1 MDVLVQIQP
10 QATRHPPHHAGD
22 PGQARFNSFGPL
34 HLGRPAR
41 PRADGKTGSSAMLA
55 LKAVLIAGVSLMAA
69 ACAVGPNYATPA
81 TPPAVFQNAAAD
93 TFTAVTPEA
102 DWWKAFGDPVLDQLV
117 IKALGD
123 NLDIRIAVARVDEAR
138 ALFRDARLDQLPR
151 VTASGGYQK
160 SDQQQPGFSG
170 ERVEVDSYRGGFD
183 AGWEIDLFGRVRRG
197 VEAARAESGAAK
209 ADLRDAQVTIA
220 AEVARNYLELRGAQ
234 ARLAVAQ
241 RNLGTQR
248 ETVRLTRVRFD
259 AGAGSPIDVASA
271 QARLNATE
279 AVIPAL
285 ITAEKIYNHRLA
297 VLTGQR
303 PGALDALL
311 APRETEIR
319 PLITAL
325 PIGDASELL
334 RRRPDVQAAERRL
347 AAQTA
352 KVGVATADLFPR
364 VRVTGFVGF
373 LSGSASGFGNSDSQ
387 AWSVAP
393 SVSWPAL
400 DLGGA
405 HARLK
410 AAEARGDASLAA
422 YDQTVLRALEDLENA
437 LVSYRQQQAQL
448 RSLADQSAASR
459 RAAELARIQYK
470 EGGIDFLVLLD
481 AERTLLAAEDALSV
495 AETGVNTD
503 VVAIYKALGGGWTE
517 GKATT

>member
-1 MDVLVQIQP
+1 MSQALTPNYGRRNLRVQ
-10 QATRHPPHHAGD
+10 
-22 PGQARFNSFGPL
+22 
-34 HLGRPAR
+34 LGLFASM
-41 PRADGKTGSSAMLA
+41 TLLS
-55 LKAVLIAGVSLMAA
+55 
-69 ACAVGPNYATPA
+69 ACAVGHDYKTPVTA
-81 TPPAVFQNAAAD
+81 PVVLQNAPAA
-93 TFTAVTPEA
+93 TYSAAQPEA
-102 DWWKAFGDPVLDQLV
+102 DWWKLFGDPVLDGLV
-117 IKALGD
+117 SQALAG
-123 NLDIRIAVARVDEAR
+123 NLDLKVAVARVDEAR
-138 ALFRDARLDQLPR
+138 ALFKDARLDQLPR

-160 SDQQQPGFSG
+160 SDQQQPGSNG
-170 ERVEVDSYRGGFD
+170 ERVEGETYTGGFD

-197 VEAARAESGAAK
+197 VESARAEAGAAK

-234 ARLAVAQ
+234 ARLAVAN
-241 RNLGTQR
+241 RNLETQR
-248 ETVRLTRVRFD
+248 ETVRLTKVRYD

-285 ITAEKIYNHRLA
+285 ITAEKRANYRLC

-303 PGALDALL
+303 PGALNATLVVQN
-311 APRETEIR
+311 AEVT

-325 PIGDASELL
+325 PIGDATDLL

-364 VRVTGFVGF
+364 VRVTGFIGF
-373 LSGSASGFGNSDSQ
+373 LSGSAGGFGNSASQ

-393 SVSWPAL
+393 TVSWPAL

-405 HARLK
+405 HQRLK
-410 AAEARGDASLAA
+410 AAQARNDASLAV
-422 YDQTVLRALEDLENA
+422 YDQTVLGALEDLENA
-437 LVSYRQQQAQL
+437 LVGYRQQQAQL
-448 RSLADQSAASR
+448 VSLTNQAAASR

-481 AERTLLAAEDALSV
+481 AERTLLAAEDSLTV
-495 AETGVNTD
+495 AETGVNTN
-503 VVAIYKALGGGWTE
+503 VVAIYKALGGGWS
-517 GKATT
+517 

>member
-1 MDVLVQIQP
+1 MSALVQTQLQNTGYPP
-10 QATRHPPHHAGD
+10 QNAGD
-22 PGQARFNSFGPL
+22 PSGAKFSSFGPL

-41 PRADGKTGSSAMLA
+41 ARHDGKGSRAMLA
-55 LKAVLIAGVSLMAA
+55 LKAILVAGVSLLAA
-69 ACAVGPNYATPA
+69 ACAVGPNYKTPT

-93 TFTAVTPEA
+93 TFTAANPEA
-102 DWWKAFGDPVLDQLV
+102 DWWKGFGDPVLDQLV
-117 IKALGD
+117 TKALGD
-123 NLDIRIAVARVDEAR
+123 NLDIAIAVARVDEAR

-151 VTASGGYQK
+151 VAASGTYQT
-160 SDQQQPGFSG
+160 SDQQQPGSG
-170 ERVEVDSYRGGFD
+170 GQRVESDTYQAGFD

-197 VEAARAESGAAK
+197 VEAARAERGAAQ

-234 ARLAVAQ
+234 ARLAVAE

-259 AGAGSPIDVASA
+259 AGAGNPIDVASA

-285 ITAEKIYNHRLA
+285 ITAEKRANHRLA

-311 APRETEIR
+311 VARETEIR
-319 PLITAL
+319 PRIAAL
-325 PIGDASELL
+325 PIGDAADLL

-373 LSGSASGFGNSDSQ
+373 LSGSSSTFGNSASQ
-387 AWSVAP
+387 AWSLAP

-410 AAEARGDASLAA
+410 AQEARGDASLAA

-437 LVSYRQQQAQL
+437 LVSYRERQAQL
-448 RSLADQSAASR
+448 KSLVDQSAASR

-495 AETGVNTD
+495 AETSVNTD
-503 VVAIYKALGGGWTE
+503 VVALYKALGGGWT
-517 GKATT
+517 KAAV

>member
-1 MDVLVQIQP
+1 M
-10 QATRHPPHHAGD
+10 T
-22 PGQARFNSFGPL
+22 
-34 HLGRPAR
+34 
-41 PRADGKTGSSAMLA
+41 A
-55 LKAVLIAGVSLMAA
+55 LKLTLAIGASALLLA
-69 ACAVGPNYATPA
+69 ACAVGPDYKTPVTA
-81 TPPAVFQNAAAD
+81 PVVLQNAPAAS
-93 TFTAVTPEA
+93 FSTANPEA
-102 DWWKAFGDPVLDQLV
+102 EWWKAFGDPVLDGLV
-117 IKALGD
+117 TQALAGNFDIKV
-123 NLDIRIAVARVDEAR
+123 AVARVDEAR
-138 ALFRDARLDQLPR
+138 ALFKDARLDQLPR

-160 SDQQQPGFSG
+160 SDQQQPGSGG
-170 ERVEVDSYRGGFD
+170 ERVESETYTGGFD

-197 VEAARAESGAAK
+197 VESARAEAGAAR

-234 ARLAVAQ
+234 ARLAVAN
-241 RNLGTQR
+241 RNLETQR
-248 ETVRLTRVRFD
+248 ETLRLTKVRYD
-259 AGAGSPIDVASA
+259 AGAGNPIDVASA

-285 ITAEKIYNHRLA
+285 ITAEKRANYRLC

-303 PGALDALL
+303 PGTLDAALVVQN
-311 APRETEIR
+311 AEVT

-325 PIGDASELL
+325 PIGDAADLL

-364 VRVTGFVGF
+364 VRVTGFIGF
-373 LSGSASGFGNSDSQ
+373 LSGSASGFGNSASQ

-405 HARLK
+405 HQRLK
-410 AAEARGDASLAA
+410 AAQARNDASLAV
-422 YDQTVLRALEDLENA
+422 YDQTVLAALEDLENA
-437 LVSYRQQQAQL
+437 LVGYRQQQAQL
-448 RSLADQSAASR
+448 VSLTNQAAASR

-481 AERTLLAAEDALSV
+481 AERTLLAAEDSMTV
-495 AETGVNTD
+495 AETGVNTN
-503 VVAIYKALGGGWTE
+503 VVAIYKALGGGWTS
-517 GKATT
+517 

>member
-1 MDVLVQIQP
+1 MSQVLTPNYGWRNLRVQ
-10 QATRHPPHHAGD
+10 
-22 PGQARFNSFGPL
+22 
-34 HLGRPAR
+34 LGLFASM
-41 PRADGKTGSSAMLA
+41 TLLS
-55 LKAVLIAGVSLMAA
+55 
-69 ACAVGPNYATPA
+69 ACAVGPDYKTPVTA
-81 TPPAVFQNAAAD
+81 PVVLQNAPAA
-93 TFTAVTPEA
+93 TYSAAQPEA
-102 DWWKAFGDPVLDQLV
+102 DWWKLFGDPVLDGLV
-117 IKALGD
+117 SQALAG
-123 NLDIRIAVARVDEAR
+123 NLDLKVAVARVDEAR
-138 ALFRDARLDQLPR
+138 ALFKDARLDQLPR

-160 SDQQQPGFSG
+160 SDQQQPGSNG
-170 ERVEVDSYRGGFD
+170 ERVEGETYTGGFD

-197 VEAARAESGAAK
+197 VESARAEAGAAK

-234 ARLAVAQ
+234 ARLAVAN
-241 RNLGTQR
+241 RNLETQR
-248 ETVRLTRVRFD
+248 ETVRLTKVRYD

-285 ITAEKIYNHRLA
+285 ITAEKRANYRLC

-303 PGALDALL
+303 PGALDATLVVQN
-311 APRETEIR
+311 AEVT

-325 PIGDASELL
+325 PIGDATDLL

-364 VRVTGFVGF
+364 VRVTGFIGF
-373 LSGSASGFGNSDSQ
+373 LSGSAGGFGNSASQ

-393 SVSWPAL
+393 TVSWPAL

-405 HARLK
+405 HQRLK
-410 AAEARGDASLAA
+410 AAQARNDASLAV
-422 YDQTVLRALEDLENA
+422 YDQTVLGALEDLENA
-437 LVSYRQQQAQL
+437 LVGYRQQQAQL
-448 RSLADQSAASR
+448 VSLTNQAAASR

-481 AERTLLAAEDALSV
+481 AERTLLAAEDSLTV
-495 AETGVNTD
+495 AETGVNTN
-503 VVAIYKALGGGWTE
+503 VVAICKALGGGWS
-517 GKATT
+517 